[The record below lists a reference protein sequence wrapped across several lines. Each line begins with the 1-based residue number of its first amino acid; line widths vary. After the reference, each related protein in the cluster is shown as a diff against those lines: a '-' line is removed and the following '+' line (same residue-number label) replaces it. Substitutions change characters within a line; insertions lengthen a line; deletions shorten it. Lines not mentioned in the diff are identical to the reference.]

1 MEKQVIL
8 YDLSCANDLDV
19 ENEVLKKRGLQD
31 KYELVKLPLDS
42 EAFLKCAATAD
53 AACIYTPLTEDRL
66 SQFPNA
72 KVIAIPAVGADH
84 AHKDAADKAGICI
97 CNAPTYCVEEVATH
111 SVALILACARKIAC
125 FDRSTKKGEWNIH
138 AGGDMHRLSE
148 MKHGLISFGRIP
160 REVARMMKDGFH
172 VSVKAYDP
180 NLPDSV
186 FEEAG
191 VERASTMEEL
201 FATCDIV
208 SVHTPL
214 FPDTYHMV
222 GKKQFDAIQKPIIFV
237 VTSRG
242 GVVVEPDLKAAIE
255 AGKVEVAGID
265 VVEDEQN
272 FKSILTDMPEVTQTP
287 HVAYYSVESDRSL
300 REINIS
306 DIIEV
311 LEDRRLPQDT
321 INKELG
327 ANARFLT

>member
-1 MEKQVIL
+1 M
-8 YDLSCANDLDV
+8 
-19 ENEVLKKRGLQD
+19 
-31 KYELVKLPLDS
+31 
-42 EAFLKCAATAD
+42 
-53 AACIYTPLTEDRL
+53 
-66 SQFPNA
+66 
-72 KVIAIPAVGADH
+72 
-84 AHKDAADKAGICI
+84 
-97 CNAPTYCVEEVATH
+97 
-111 SVALILACARKIAC
+111 
-125 FDRSTKKGEWNIH
+125 
-138 AGGDMHRLSE
+138 
-148 MKHGLISFGRIP
+148 
-160 REVARMMKDGFH
+160 
-172 VSVKAYDP
+172 
-180 NLPDSV
+180 
-186 FEEAG
+186 
-191 VERASTMEEL
+191 
-201 FATCDIV
+201 
-208 SVHTPL
+208 
-214 FPDTYHMV
+214 
-222 GKKQFDAIQKPIIFV
+222 